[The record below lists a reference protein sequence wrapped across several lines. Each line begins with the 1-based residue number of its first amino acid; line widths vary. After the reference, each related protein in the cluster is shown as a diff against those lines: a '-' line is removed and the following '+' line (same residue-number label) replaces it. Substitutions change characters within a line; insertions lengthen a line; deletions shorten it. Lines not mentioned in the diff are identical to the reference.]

1 MRWIS
6 GNTVSLW
13 GRIYDRLLAGA
24 PDRGA
29 SLVEYT
35 FLILLVAIVALG
47 SLRYF
52 GLALSGH
59 LGHST
64 NAIRNAVR
72 NGS

>member
-1 MRWIS
+1 MAVLRS
-6 GNTVSLW
+6 
-13 GRIYDRLLAGA
+13 RIYDRLLVAE

-35 FLILLVAIVALG
+35 FLLLLVLLVALG

-52 GLALSGH
+52 GVALTGQ
-59 LGHST
+59 LNHST
-64 NAIRNAVR
+64 NAIRNAVQ